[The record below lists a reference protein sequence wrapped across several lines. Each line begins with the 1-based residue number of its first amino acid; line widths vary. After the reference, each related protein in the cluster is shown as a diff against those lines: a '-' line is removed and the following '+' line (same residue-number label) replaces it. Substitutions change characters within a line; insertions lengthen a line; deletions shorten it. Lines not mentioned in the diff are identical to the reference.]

1 MSQSSSSSSS
11 SRGSSSSSNSN
22 TITTT
27 TVTTTTKKRGFRLP
41 NFALLPLPK
50 TKKNKKQGSDS
61 VPIET
66 VRKLLMG
73 TIDPV
78 DLARQI
84 LPPKDLAAVVRYS
97 SAPYRP
103 KLDLRSHNIITAED
117 VLFVGL
123 TYVGF
128 DGSRQDI
135 RDEMNRERF
144 CSFFKLCPE
153 GILDA
158 YRYFS
163 EHSEEEGDIM
173 EFRFFLIALNFLKL
187 YDTEHVL
194 SGRWRLDEET
204 LRKQI
209 WKTLWQIQRHF
220 PTLIYFDP
228 SEWDAA
234 QVHLITVDTVNYN
247 VNEQRSDPVGK
258 FERWYNHKSNSAG
271 VKYEMALPL
280 CLERQTCV
288 WSRGPFPA
296 GDPAVAHDGCLFR
309 GGTVKQKKSEW
320 DPESLYNAIPDGR
333 KAIGDSLY
341 GGMPEKCTVAKK
353 GHNKVTRDLIKRAK
367 AREERY
373 HGHTK
378 EFHVLQGRFRHGS
391 SADDALLKHKTV
403 VDSIHVLMHFELEH
417 RPMFDF
423 P

>member
-1 MSQSSSSSSS
+1 MARRMSQSSSSSSS

-27 TVTTTTKKRGFRLP
+27 TVTTTTTKRGFRLP

-187 YDTEHVL
+187 CKSFCDVL
-194 SGRWRLDEET
+194 KFPNLACTLDC
-204 LRKQI
+204 
-209 WKTLWQIQRHF
+209 
-220 PTLIYFDP
+220 
-228 SEWDAA
+228 
-234 QVHLITVDTVNYN
+234 N
-247 VNEQRSDPVGK
+247 
-258 FERWYNHKSNSAG
+258 
-271 VKYEMALPL
+271 
-280 CLERQTCV
+280 
-288 WSRGPFPA
+288 
-296 GDPAVAHDGCLFR
+296 LF
-309 GGTVKQKKSEW
+309 
-320 DPESLYNAIPDGR
+320 
-333 KAIGDSLY
+333 
-341 GGMPEKCTVAKK
+341 
-353 GHNKVTRDLIKRAK
+353 
-367 AREERY
+367 
-373 HGHTK
+373 
-378 EFHVLQGRFRHGS
+378 FHR
-391 SADDALLKHKTV
+391 
-403 VDSIHVLMHFELEH
+403 
-417 RPMFDF
+417 
-423 P
+423 